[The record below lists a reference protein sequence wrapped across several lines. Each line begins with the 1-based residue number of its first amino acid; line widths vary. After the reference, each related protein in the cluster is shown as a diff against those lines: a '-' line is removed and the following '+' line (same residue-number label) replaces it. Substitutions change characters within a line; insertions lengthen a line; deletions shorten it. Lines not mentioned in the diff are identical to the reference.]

1 MDESAFHY
9 EEYDVVSRLCTW
21 LSFGTI
27 GIAVCS
33 PGGEWLCFNYFD
45 LWTVFPVTNI
55 TIL

>member
-9 EEYDVVSRLCTW
+9 EEYDVDSRLCTW

-33 PGGEWLCFNYFD
+33 PGGE
-45 LWTVFPVTNI
+45 
-55 TIL
+55 